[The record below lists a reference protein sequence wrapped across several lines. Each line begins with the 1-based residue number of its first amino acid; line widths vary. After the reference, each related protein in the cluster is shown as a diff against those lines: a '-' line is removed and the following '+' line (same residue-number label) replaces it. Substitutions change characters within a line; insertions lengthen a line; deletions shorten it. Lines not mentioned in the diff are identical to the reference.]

1 MDSETDQVPTFDLIN
16 LNTPDTLREMHLMA
30 MVSLN
35 HAMDHTIRGNGRTT
49 NNTMIM
55 HGINSPMVECT
66 REDIK
71 TENKQAKGK

>member
-49 NNTMIM
+49 NNTMRL
-55 HGINSPMVECT
+55 HCINTLMAEYIKEIINMAKLWA
-66 REDIK
+66 RE
-71 TENKQAKGK
+71 Q

>member
-49 NNTMIM
+49 NNTMRL
-55 HGINSPMVECT
+55 HFINTLMAEYIKEIINMAKLWV
-66 REDIK
+66 RE
-71 TENKQAKGK
+71 Q